1 MTTIKTALEIPATA
15 TDSDVTDLFA
25 QGTTPS
31 SHTWFKAIRCLVNTV
46 TKLDSDSRKLGLKPE
61 TDGVLVYK
69 KSVAG
74 ATGKARTEWG
84 FDIGDFYV
92 TYKSAL
98 SSKSRI
104 MKGDEIIFEGAWP
117 ELKGFLRPETPT
129 QKKPEVKIAA
139 APVVETPA
147 PAPSPEPEEKIVQN
161 EAPATEDKEDEDEIE
176 FKENEDDRVEAL
188 IADLNGDN
196 DDRDS
201 DRFGPLSAGNGY
213 WDDDE
218 AERLGV
224 VREGDFDLANY

>member
-31 SHTWFKAIRCLVNTV
+31 AHTWFKAIRCLVNTV
-46 TKLDSDSRKLGLKPE
+46 TKLDSDSKKLGLNPNA
-61 TDGVLVYK
+61 DGILVYK

-104 MKGDEIIFEGAWP
+104 MKGDEILFEGAWP
-117 ELKGFLRPETPT
+117 ELKGFLRPETPV
-129 QKKPEVKIAA
+129 QKKAEVKAAA

-147 PAPSPEPEEKIVQN
+147 PAPEPVKEIVQN
-161 EAPATEDKEDEDEIE
+161 EAPAVEDEEDEIE
-176 FKENEDDRVEAL
+176 VKETEDDRVEKL
-188 IADLNGDN
+188 ISELNGDDEDCGN
-196 DDRDS
+196 S
-201 DRFGPLSAGNGY
+201 RFGSLSSGY

-224 VREGDFDLANY
+224 ASSDEFDMAAY